1 MIFSHIHHKNMTTSP
16 SIIKSAIEALNTEI
30 SGIKLVKKTFDS
42 NFVAAIK
49 ELSKVKGRVIIT
61 GIGKSGHIANKIAS
75 TMSSTGTPAQFCH
88 SNEMSHGDL
97 GVLSNKDIL
106 IIISNSG
113 NSAELKDA
121 ISFSKKNKIKTIG
134 ISSNTNSELMQSV
147 QYPLLLS
154 TAKEACA
161 VGKAPTTSTTMT
173 LVLGDAICVALMKL
187 KKFRIEDYKKIH
199 PGGALGM
206 SLLKVKDIMH
216 VRNEIPLVNENVKMK
231 KVIIEMTKKSFG
243 HVGVVDTNKRIVGII
258 TDGDLRR
265 GLNAK
270 FLEKLAKNVMTRNP
284 KIISDNL
291 LLLEAL
297 SIMTKNQIT
306 CLFISKEKS
315 PKKPAGIIHIHDCLR
330 VMQN

>member
-1 MIFSHIHHKNMTTSP
+1 MTTT
-16 SIIKSAIEALNTEI
+16 SIIKSALNVLNTEI
-30 SGIKLVKKTFDS
+30 SGIKLVRRTFDS

-49 ELSKVKGRVIIT
+49 ELSKLKGRVIIT

-97 GVLSNKDIL
+97 GILSSKDIL

-113 NSAELKDA
+113 NSSELKDV

-134 ISSNTNSELMQSV
+134 ISSNNNSELMQSV
-147 QYPLLLS
+147 NYPLLLPI
-154 TAKEACA
+154 AKEACA

-187 KKFRIEDYKKIH
+187 KKFKIEDYKKIH
-199 PGGALGM
+199 PGGALGL
-206 SLLKVKDIMH
+206 SLMKVKDIMH
-216 VRNEIPLVNENVKMK
+216 TKSKLPLVNENVKMK
-231 KVIIEMTKKSFG
+231 NVIIEMTKKSFG
-243 HVGVVDTNKRIVGII
+243 HVGVIDKYKKIVGVI

-270 FLEKLAKNVMTRNP
+270 FLEKQAKNIMTKNP
-284 KIISDNL
+284 KIILDDMPL
-291 LLLEAL
+291 LDAL
-297 SIMTKNQIT
+297 SIITKNKIT
-306 CLFISKEKS
+306 C
-315 PKKPAGIIHIHDCLR
+315 
-330 VMQN
+330 

>member
-1 MIFSHIHHKNMTTSP
+1 MTTT
-16 SIIKSAIEALNTEI
+16 SIIKSALDVLNTEI
-30 SGIKLVKKTFDS
+30 SGIKLVRRTFDS

-49 ELSKVKGRVIIT
+49 ELSKLKGRVIIT

-97 GVLSNKDIL
+97 GILSSKDIL

-113 NSAELKDA
+113 NSSELKDV

-134 ISSNTNSELMQSV
+134 ISSNNNSELMQSV
-147 QYPLLLS
+147 NYPLLLPI
-154 TAKEACA
+154 AKEACA

-187 KKFRIEDYKKIH
+187 KKFKIEDYKKIH
-199 PGGALGM
+199 PGGALGL
-206 SLLKVKDIMH
+206 SLMKVKDIMH
-216 VRNEIPLVNENVKMK
+216 TKSKLPLVNENVKMK
-231 KVIIEMTKKSFG
+231 NVIIEMTKKSFG
-243 HVGVVDTNKRIVGII
+243 HVGVIDKYKKIVGVI

-270 FLEKLAKNVMTRNP
+270 FLEKQAKNIMTKNP
-284 KIISDNL
+284 KIILDDMPL
-291 LLLEAL
+291 LDAL
-297 SIMTKNQIT
+297 SIMTKNKIT
-306 CLFISKEKS
+306 CLFISNNKS
-315 PKKPAGIIHIHDCLR
+315 NKKPVGIIHIHDCLR
-330 VMQN
+330 LIQN

>member
-1 MIFSHIHHKNMTTSP
+1 MNTSS
-16 SIIKSAIEALNTEI
+16 SIIKSALDVLNTEI
-30 SGIKLVKKTFDS
+30 SGIKLVRKTFDS
-42 NFVAAIK
+42 NFVTAIK

-97 GVLSNKDIL
+97 GILSSKDVL

-113 NSAELKDA
+113 NSSELKDA

-134 ISSNTNSELMQSV
+134 ISSNSNSELMQSV
-147 QYPLLLS
+147 HYPLLLS
-154 TAKEACA
+154 VAKEACA

-187 KKFRIEDYKKIH
+187 KKFKIEDYKKIH
-199 PGGALGM
+199 PGGALGL
-206 SLLKVKDIMH
+206 SLMRVKDIMH
-216 VRNEIPLVNENVKMK
+216 TKNKIPLVSINSKMRD
-231 KVIIEMTKKSFG
+231 VIIEMTKKSFG
-243 HVGVVDTNKRIVGII
+243 HVGVIDKNNRVVGVI

-270 FLEKLAKNVMTRNP
+270 FLNKLAKDIMTRKP
-284 KIISDNL
+284 KMILVDTP
-291 LLLEAL
+291 LLEAL
-297 SIMTKNQIT
+297 SIMTKNKIT
-306 CLFISKEKS
+306 CLFIKINKSEK
-315 PKKPAGIIHIHDCLR
+315 KTVGIIHIHDCLR
-330 VMQN
+330 LMQN